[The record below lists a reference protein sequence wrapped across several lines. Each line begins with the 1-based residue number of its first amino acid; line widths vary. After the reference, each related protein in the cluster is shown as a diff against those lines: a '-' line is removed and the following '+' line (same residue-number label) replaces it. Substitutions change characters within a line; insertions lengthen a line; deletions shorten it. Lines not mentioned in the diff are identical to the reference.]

1 MKKLF
6 TLLFLLSLGNLSLWA
21 EGRSEQEASAIA
33 CSFLQKKA
41 HSRGASTNQEASLTL
56 VYTAKDENGR
66 ISYYAYNRQG
76 GGFVVVSGESRYSY
90 DVVGYSEKG
99 FFDYENL
106 PKELRWMLD
115 GLAEDISQSKN
126 RTVKKKAVTRSATVE
141 PLLGETAWNQYWPYN
156 LMTPTINGEHCATGC
171 VNTATAQVMYYH
183 RWPERGKGT
192 PSYDWNGQTLSVDLS
207 QSVYRWDLMTPT
219 YDSNSSQE
227 SCDAVALLMRDIGYA
242 SYTNYGVWESG
253 VGEGWNG
260 RALINYFDYDESMG
274 TLNRDVCD
282 EETWSST
289 IINELNDSRPLLYG
303 GGSTSGAHEL
313 VIDGCDG
320 NGYYHFNF
328 GWGGASDGY
337 YIMATMPFN
346 MSPSITFGI
355 KKNEGGKP
363 SGIMCCAYDFMYNS
377 ESGKLVIGGP
387 QDKSYCEIYA
397 FRNFLTIYALA
408 IENTDTHE
416 ISFFYER
423 GTDTRFAYPA
433 FTLTE
438 QLIDGNYI
446 LYPVYRKDDES
457 QYRKVLFRDNRQSFV
472 DLRVENGKYIYNN
485 NHIYN
490 EVQDGAV
497 EIDGICYFL
506 DEATHE
512 AEVTF
517 RNDKYNSYNGD
528 IKIPASVVYEGVEY
542 TVTRIG
548 TFAFNECD
556 KLGILTVPK
565 TVKFISLSFYR
576 ATLNKIVFEEGS
588 ELNGIASFAFQN
600 AEMEELEIP
609 EGPKILGTS
618 TFELSRIKKIS
629 LPRSLKT
636 IGDEAFRYGYL
647 ETLIVRWSAPLSGNF
662 FYGKDLSTCTLYVPV
677 GTKDIYRQTNPWCNF
692 GTIIEDEALGPKEEG
707 IFAPTSENTAAIIGD
722 DNVNGNYTIP
732 ETVSQN
738 GVEYTVT
745 SIGEGAFN
753 GNTSLTDVTLPA
765 SITSIGEGAFTGCNN
780 LKTITVKAE
789 TPIAFPAST
798 RAESGIFDGVDL
810 TTCIL
815 YVPESSIDAYKSA
828 PVWSEFKN
836 IRAIGSTGINSVVF
850 ENGKT
855 HDVFSLDGR
864 KIRSKATSLDGL
876 PKGVYIINGKK
887 VPKR

>member
-115 GLAEDISQSKN
+115 GLAEDISQSKS
-126 RTVKKKAVTRSATVE
+126 RMVKKKAVTRSTTVE

-242 SYTNYGVWESG
+242 TNTSYGLAESG
-253 VGEGWNG
+253 ASNAEF
-260 RALINYFDYDESMG
+260 ALMEHFDYDESIG
-274 TLNRDVCD
+274 RLDRDWCD
-282 EETWSST
+282 EETWAST
-289 IINELNDSRPLLYG
+289 IINELNNSRPLLYA
-303 GGSTSGAHEL
+303 GGSAGGAHQL
-313 VIDGCDG
+313 VIDGHDG

-337 YIMATMPFN
+337 YILATMPFY
-346 MSPSITFGI
+346 MSTQIAFGI

-363 SGIMCCAYDFMYNS
+363 TAIMCSKSDFVYDS
-377 ESGKLVIGGP
+377 ESGKLVISG
-387 QDKSYCEIYA
+387 DVCRIFSVKYCPVIYE
-397 FRNFLTIYALA
+397 LA
-408 IENTDTHE
+408 IENTDTHDVLYVYGKSASYSAE
-416 ISFFYER
+416 LSYNME
-423 GTDTRFAYPA
+423 
-433 FTLTE
+433 E
-438 QLIDGNYI
+438 QLADGNYI
-446 LYPVYRKDDES
+446 LYPVYKNADDS
-457 QYRKVLFRDNRQSFV
+457 QYKKVIFYDNRQSFV
-472 DLRVENGKYIYNN
+472 DLKVENGTYIYAN

-490 EVQDGAV
+490 GVQDGAV

-517 RNDKYNSYNGD
+517 RNDKYNSYSGD
-528 IKIPASVVYEGVEY
+528 VKIPASVVYEGTEY

-548 TFAFNECD
+548 TFAFNKCD

-565 TVKFISLSFYR
+565 TVKFISLSFYC
-576 ATLNKIVFEEGS
+576 AKLNKIVFEEGS

-600 AEMEELEIP
+600 AEMEELDIP
-609 EGPKILGTS
+609 EGPEVLGTY
-618 TFELSRIKKIS
+618 TFECSRIKKIS
-629 LPRSLKT
+629 LPGSLKT
-636 IGDEAFRYGYL
+636 ISDEAFSTTHF
-647 ETLIVRWSAPLSGNF
+647 ETLCVKWGMPPSGNF
-662 FYGKDLSTCTLYVPV
+662 FYNVGLDTCKLHVPV
-677 GTKDIYRQTNPWCNF
+677 GTKDIYQQTNPWCNF
-692 GTIIEDEALGPKEEG
+692 GSIIEDESIIIHNEPIQDGAVQIGRICYFLDEATHEAEVTFRNDEYNSYSGDVKIPASVVYEG
-707 IFAPTSENTAAIIGD
+707 A
-722 DNVNGNYTIP
+722 
-732 ETVSQN
+732 
-738 GVEYTVT
+738 EYTVT
-745 SIGEGAFN
+745 SIGESAFQIC
-753 GNTSLTDVTLPA
+753 TLDTLTIATTIKKYRKFILG
-765 SITSIGEGAFTGCNN
+765 SKNN
-780 LKTITVKAE
+780 
-789 TPIAFPAST
+789 
-798 RAESGIFDGVDL
+798 
-810 TTCIL
+810 
-815 YVPESSIDAYKSA
+815 
-828 PVWSEFKN
+828 
-836 IRAIGSTGINSVVF
+836 
-850 ENGKT
+850 
-855 HDVFSLDGR
+855 
-864 KIRSKATSLDGL
+864 
-876 PKGVYIINGKK
+876 
-887 VPKR
+887 